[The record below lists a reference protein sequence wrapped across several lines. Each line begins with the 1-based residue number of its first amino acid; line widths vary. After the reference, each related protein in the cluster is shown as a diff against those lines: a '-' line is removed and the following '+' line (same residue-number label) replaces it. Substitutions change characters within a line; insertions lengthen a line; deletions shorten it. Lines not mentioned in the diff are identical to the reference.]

1 MLIAVTRR
9 PTGNNGATSPR
20 WQAAIARLL
29 LGLVLAGPTAAQQ
42 PAATTPAEQAA
53 DDLNRDLLRVYRTAK
68 MTRLAQTSPIIVVAF
83 GEAVLIRAGGEQRVD
98 FTPRG
103 YDSFKDMSHSV
114 LGFYGAAALALAN
127 PASDWAGAFRSL
139 RERAAAVLP
148 QLAAL
153 GFAGERLERQT
164 RLLTGAIDFTDR
176 MLAAGAVTPE
186 ALTAY
191 TRQAAP
197 LVLANAADAA
207 TAQLDGLH
215 AIVQQWRGE
224 MGEAEWQRLYV
235 VILGPRMPRAGNL
248 QFAYFANALG
258 NAAIDQRL
266 FYAEGI
272 FDVKGGLDLL
282 ATIITDRELSAAVF
296 DDPLRMDRDLLA
308 DGAAA
313 HLLSMFGRLGPPA
326 ATPR

>member
-1 MLIAVTRR
+1 
-9 PTGNNGATSPR
+9 
-20 WQAAIARLL
+20 
-29 LGLVLAGPTAAQQ
+29 
-42 PAATTPAEQAA
+42 
-53 DDLNRDLLRVYRTAK
+53 
-68 MTRLAQTSPIIVVAF
+68 
-83 GEAVLIRAGGEQRVD
+83 
-98 FTPRG
+98 
-103 YDSFKDMSHSV
+103 
-114 LGFYGAAALALAN
+114 
-127 PASDWAGAFRSL
+127 
-139 RERAAAVLP
+139 
-148 QLAAL
+148 
-153 GFAGERLERQT
+153 
-164 RLLTGAIDFTDR
+164 
-176 MLAAGAVTPE
+176 
-186 ALTAY
+186 
-191 TRQAAP
+191 
-197 LVLANAADAA
+197 VLANAADAA

-215 AIVQQWRGE
+215 ALVQQWRGE

-313 HLLSMFGRLGPPA
+313 HLLSMFGRLGPAERETALTA
-326 ATPR
+326 AAAVEEERDGCRGSSPRAPPGRAGDRSRAPVSAAPTAPG